1 MMTLDALIVTTEG
14 LDRADVERWIEQ
26 DWVRPAGRRGTWLF
40 REIDVARLRLIRD
53 LRHELGLQDDALP
66 IVLRLLDQLYDE
78 RRRLRRVRDAM
89 DRTVP
94 PEFREALLQALLA
107 QAEE

>member
-1 MMTLDALIVTTEG
+1 MMTLDALMVTTEG
-14 LDRADVERWIEQ
+14 IDRADVEHWIAQ
-26 DWVRPAGRRGTWLF
+26 DWVRPAGSRGAWVF
-40 REIDVARLRLIRD
+40 RDIDVARLRLIRD

-94 PEFREALLQALLA
+94 QEFREALLKAMLA

>member
-1 MMTLDALIVTTEG
+1 MMTLDALMVTTEG
-14 LDRADVERWIEQ
+14 IDRADVEHWIAQ
-26 DWVRPAGRRGTWLF
+26 DWVRPAGRRGAWVF
-40 REIDVARLRLIRD
+40 RDIDVARLRLIRD

-78 RRRLRRVRDAM
+78 RRRLRRLRAAM

-94 PEFREALLQALLA
+94 QEFHEALLQALTV
-107 QAEE
+107 QAED

>member
-1 MMTLDALIVTTEG
+1 MMTLDALMVTTEG
-14 LDRADVERWIEQ
+14 IDRADVEHWIAQ
-26 DWVRPAGRRGTWLF
+26 DWVRPAGSRGAWVF
-40 REIDVARLRLIRD
+40 RDIDVARLRLIRD

-78 RRRLRRVRDAM
+78 RRRLRRLRAAM

-94 PEFREALLQALLA
+94 EEFRKALLQALLL
-107 QAEE
+107 QAEQ

>member
-1 MMTLDALIVTTEG
+1 MMTLDALIITTEG
-14 LDRADVERWIEQ
+14 LDRADVERWIDQ
-26 DWVRPAGRRGTWLF
+26 DWVRPAGSRGTWLF

-78 RRRLRRVRDAM
+78 RRRLRRVRDAL

-94 PEFREALLQALLA
+94 QEFHEALLQALA
-107 QAEE
+107 VRAED

>member
-1 MMTLDALIVTTEG
+1 MMTLDALMVTTEG
-14 LDRADVERWIEQ
+14 IDRADVEHWIAQ
-26 DWVRPAGRRGTWLF
+26 DWVRPTGSRGTWLF
-40 REIDVARLRLIRD
+40 
-53 LRHELGLQDDALP
+53 HELGLQDDALP

-94 PEFREALLQALLA
+94 QEFHEALLQALLLR
-107 QAEE
+107 AE